1 VVDALI
7 GEVVVVVSGCW
18 FVVIVMSS
26 LIHADVCVVRII
38 LTALV
43 VRISTHRVPPLLPL
57 PNIRKYMM
65 FRQLLVLLLQRGHHV
80 SLNQQ
85 FK

>member
-26 LIHADVCVVRII
+26 LIHVCVVRII

-57 PNIRKYMM
+57 PTIRKYMM